1 MNKLMNPTQIWDQL
15 IGAGAGMSAGDDMV
29 DPAAQMEAERR
40 RALGLST
47 LDYLD
52 QSATSLHARL
62 SYSDKQKLDQYL
74 TAVRELETRVNAVG
88 TGMQGIGCGNHTAP
102 TVGLMEDRPANTEG
116 VYSRD
121 EHAAA
126 INDLVVMAFECD
138 TTRIISYML
147 DDARSEFVY
156 DHVLARAFSM
166 AGSTEGATTQGG
178 LYHELQHAGDNNDG
192 FATITWWLATKAA
205 ELLERLDSIPEG
217 DGTMLDNTL
226 AMFASSMTGANHDSN
241 KLPIIL
247 FGAGSTFKNNAHV
260 AFPDTPGDRPLR
272 DLYLTIMNSYYGMN
286 EASFG
291 ASAVGAQ
298 NQIISEILA

>member
-1 MNKLMNPTQIWDQL
+1 
-15 IGAGAGMSAGDDMV
+15 
-29 DPAAQMEAERR
+29 
-40 RALGLST
+40 
-47 LDYLD
+47 
-52 QSATSLHARL
+52 
-62 SYSDKQKLDQYL
+62 
-74 TAVRELETRVNAVG
+74 
-88 TGMQGIGCGNHTAP
+88 
-102 TVGLMEDRPANTEG
+102 
-116 VYSRD
+116 
-121 EHAAA
+121 
-126 INDLVVMAFECD
+126 
-138 TTRIISYML
+138 
-147 DDARSEFVY
+147 
-156 DHVLARAFSM
+156 M